1 MSQDEQ
7 TLPTGIGAVER
18 DTGLS
23 KDTLRI
29 WERRYGFPQPGRDTN
44 GERVYPA
51 DQVARL
57 HLIKRLMDAGHRP
70 GKLLPLGHPELERLA
85 AGAAPRTALTSDQSA
100 LLEALRACDT
110 RRLRDALTHELMRQ
124 GLQRFV
130 LETVPGINEAV
141 GEAWM
146 RGELAIH
153 EEHLY
158 SEQVQNILRHAISVL
173 PLRGERPRVLLTSLP
188 GEQHS
193 LGLLMV
199 EALLAAEGAECIA
212 LGIETPIPDVARA
225 AAAHAAEVVA
235 LSFSAAYPAALAVDG
250 LRDLR
255 ERVPAAIAIW
265 AGGAGIAR
273 TRRTIPGVTL
283 VRALADVIALA
294 ATLRSSGQSDRAA

>member
-1 MSQDEQ
+1 MSQDDQ

-70 GKLLPLGHPELERLA
+70 GKLLPLGQPELERLA

-235 LSFSAAYPAALAVDG
+235 LSFSAAYPVALAVDG
-250 LRDLR
+250 LRELR

-294 ATLRSSGQSDRAA
+294 AKLRSSGQSDRAA

>member
-1 MSQDEQ
+1 MNQDDQ
-7 TLPTGIGAVER
+7 ALPTGIGAVER

-29 WERRYGFPQPGRDTN
+29 WERRYGFPQPGRDAN

-70 GKLLPLGHPELERLA
+70 GKLLPLGPPELERLA

-235 LSFSAAYPAALAVDG
+235 LSFSAAYPAALAVDS

-294 ATLRSSGQSDRAA
+294 AKLRSSGQSDRAA

>member
-70 GKLLPLGHPELERLA
+70 GKLLPLGQPELERLA

-212 LGIETPIPDVARA
+212 LGIETPIPDVAHA

-250 LRDLR
+250 LRELR

-294 ATLRSSGQSDRAA
+294 AERRSTGHSDRAA

>member
-70 GKLLPLGHPELERLA
+70 GKLLPLGQPELERLA

-250 LRDLR
+250 LRELR

-294 ATLRSSGQSDRAA
+294 AERRSTGHSDRAA

>member
-1 MSQDEQ
+1 MNMLEK

-29 WERRYGFPQPGRDTN
+29 WERRYGFPRPERDDN

-51 DQVARL
+51 DQVTRL
-57 HLIKRLMDAGHRP
+57 HLIKRLMDGGHRP
-70 GKLLPLGHPELERLA
+70 GKLIPLRLPELERLA
-85 AGAAPRTALTSDQSA
+85 ADVAPRAELTPDQAA
-100 LLEALRACDT
+100 LLATLKAHDT
-110 RRLRDALTHELMRQ
+110 RRLRDSLAHELMRQ

-130 LETVPGINEAV
+130 LETMPALNEGV

-146 RGELAIH
+146 RGDLAIH

-158 SEQVQNILRHAISVL
+158 CEQLQNVLRHAIATLS
-173 PLRGERPRVLLTSLP
+173 LRGERPRVLLTSLP
-188 GEQHS
+188 GESHS

-212 LGIETPIPDVARA
+212 LGVETPIPDVARA
-225 AAAHAAEVVA
+225 VEAHAAEVVA

-265 AGGAGIAR
+265 AGGAGVAR
-273 TRRTIPGVTL
+273 TRRPIPGVTF
-283 VRALADVIALA
+283 VRTLADVIALA
-294 ATLRSSGQSDRAA
+294 AEMRSVGQAGRAA

>member
-1 MSQDEQ
+1 
-7 TLPTGIGAVER
+7 
-18 DTGLS
+18 
-23 KDTLRI
+23 
-29 WERRYGFPQPGRDTN
+29 
-44 GERVYPA
+44 
-51 DQVARL
+51 
-57 HLIKRLMDAGHRP
+57 
-70 GKLLPLGHPELERLA
+70 LERLA

-235 LSFSAAYPAALAVDG
+235 LSFSAAYPAALAVDS

-294 ATLRSSGQSDRAA
+294 AKLRSSGQSDRAA

>member
-1 MSQDEQ
+1 MSQDDQ

-70 GKLLPLGHPELERLA
+70 GKLLPLGQPELERLA

-250 LRDLR
+250 LRELR

-294 ATLRSSGQSDRAA
+294 AERRSTGHSDRAA